1 VCTIAHTLGDIVWAA
16 VCREHRGH
24 FEAFMG
30 MEFDTYVSLM
40 SLSGT
45 WGDEL
50 TLKAA
55 SEAFGLVLT
64 VVTSASNNW

>member
-1 VCTIAHTLGDIVWAA
+1 MVWVA

-30 MEFDTYVSLM
+30 MEFDKCVSRM
-40 SLSGT
+40 SMSGT

-64 VVTSASNNW
+64 VVTSAPNNW

>member
-1 VCTIAHTLGDIVWAA
+1 
-16 VCREHRGH
+16 VCREH

-30 MEFDTYVSLM
+30 MDFDKYVSLM

-64 VVTSASNNW
+64 VVTSVPNNW